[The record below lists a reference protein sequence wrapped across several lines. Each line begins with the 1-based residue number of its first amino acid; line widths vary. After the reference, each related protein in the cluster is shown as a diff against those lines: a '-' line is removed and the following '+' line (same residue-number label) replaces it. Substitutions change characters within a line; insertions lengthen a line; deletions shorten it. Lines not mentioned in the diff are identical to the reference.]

1 MRAGGAESA
10 PTQLGAGQQLR
21 RDSREETTEILQV
34 DPERVI
40 AWQQGQ
46 LEYLGAP
53 LHEVLRD
60 LARYL
65 PDRELRAA
73 PELQDLEVTG
83 TFRLEH
89 IREALEAL
97 ELALPARM
105 EEREDAIVFVPAVRG
120 PPKNSGGGTF

>member
-1 MRAGGAESA
+1 M
-10 PTQLGAGQQLR
+10 
-21 RDSREETTEILQV
+21 

-40 AWQQGQ
+40 AWQRGQ

-53 LHEVLRD
+53 LQQVLRD
-60 LARYL
+60 LARFL

-105 EEREDAIVFVPAVRG
+105 EEREDAIVFVPAVRD
-120 PPKNSGGGTF
+120 PSKDSGGGRF